1 MSCVKA
7 VLLCPMFGNMTNPE
21 LLQGQSTSPR
31 RLFFILR
38 FQCRGQFQNK
48 GSIYLPSANTRFQ
61 AFFMLIT
68 FQPLLFAWVSRA
80 SEKVPTWVFG
90 SPLVGP

>member
-1 MSCVKA
+1 
-7 VLLCPMFGNMTNPE
+7 
-21 LLQGQSTSPR
+21 
-31 RLFFILR
+31 
-38 FQCRGQFQNK
+38 
-48 GSIYLPSANTRFQ
+48 LPSANTRFQ

-68 FQPLLFAWVSRA
+68 FQPVLFAWVSRA